1 MNLRDIIRK
10 TQQVVR
16 EFRDEA
22 ARAKRE
28 KQEAEDAFMKHEA
41 VFHGRHEVTK
51 MEVSS
56 SAIARFFGIALLF
69 LAGVWFLYHI
79 REIVLIFFVA
89 LIFAAALDPM
99 VDYLERRKVPR
110 WAGVILLYLVFFFL
124 LGLFIGNLIP
134 LLASEISDLALKIQD
149 LLTNIANGNIA
160 LPSYLE
166 GLRPTIRKLFSGIDI
181 SKLGDYREILIQFG
195 EKLASVGKNVV
206 NALILVFNGIFN
218 TALVLVLTF
227 LMTIDEKAVD
237 KFILSLFPARY
248 GEYITEKSKAI
259 KDKIGYWLRG
269 QVSLMVII
277 GFMVALG
284 FFIVGLFTTKIQ
296 YAATIA
302 MFAGLMELIPYV
314 GAVLAWLVALP
325 IVANQSL
332 ILVVWVTIVFVIV
345 QQLENN
351 FIVPLIMKKAV
362 GLNPILSIF
371 SLMVGFKLLGI
382 IGMVLAI
389 PVATMVSIF
398 VKDYARKEK

>member
-1 MNLRDIIRK
+1 MNFRDLFRK
-10 TQQVVR
+10 TQNILR
-16 EFRDEA
+16 EFRSEA
-22 ARAKRE
+22 AKMKRAKQAVE
-28 KQEAEDAFMKHEA
+28 EEFMKHE
-41 VFHGRHEVTK
+41 VLHTKHEPMK

-56 SAIARFFGIALLF
+56 STIARFFGIALLF
-69 LAGVWFLYHI
+69 LAGVWFLYTI

-89 LIFAAALDPM
+89 LLFAAALDPI
-99 VDYLERRKVPR
+99 VDRLEHRRIPR
-110 WAGVILLYLVFFFL
+110 WVGIIIVYIVFFFL

-149 LLTNIANGNIA
+149 LLTNIANGNIS
-160 LPSYLE
+160 LPSFLE
-166 GLRPTIRKLFSGIDI
+166 GLRPTLKKFFSGVDV
-181 SKLGDYREILIQFG
+181 SKIGSYREILIQFG

-227 LMTIDEKAVD
+227 LMTIDEKAID

-248 GEYITEKSKAI
+248 GTYIMEKSRAI
-259 KDKIGYWLRG
+259 KDKVGYWLRG
-269 QVSLMVII
+269 QISLMII
-277 GFMVALG
+277 VGFLVALG
-284 FFIVGLFTTKIQ
+284 FFVVGLFTTKIQ

-314 GAVLAWLVALP
+314 GAVLAWLIALP

-332 ILVVWVTIVFVIV
+332 ILVIWVTVVFVIV

-351 FIVPLIMKKAV
+351 FIVPLVMKKAV

-371 SLMVGFKLLGI
+371 SLMVGFKLLGVL
-382 IGMVLAI
+382 GMVLAI
-389 PVATMVSIF
+389 PVATTVSIF
-398 VKDYARKEK
+398 VKDYAQREK